1 MEACSVSRPLAF
13 DDDST
18 ILDEI
23 GDGASSGGIFSRVA
37 QPKYTAKPVGSVTNS
52 AELQRVLAL
61 PRRDLDPSRYED
73 LTPHFRK
80 PGGTMRLL
88 PLQNAGLIEAA
99 IMQGLFAP
107 LPCGDGKT
115 LLSLLLPTA
124 LDAKRAVLL
133 VPTRLVGKTEYE
145 IKTVYSK
152 HFNLPSI
159 TIVTYEQLSSQK
171 DADILERLAPD
182 LIIGDECHKLR
193 HRRTGRWRR
202 MDRFMKKHPECRY
215 CWLSGTI
222 TSKSIRDYDH
232 LIEAALRKSSP
243 LARGWRE
250 VSDWAGA
257 IDVKPEYVMRPGAL
271 MKLCAE
277 NENVREGYARRLI
290 QSKGVIT
297 TSKPSIGT
305 SLVLRKL
312 MPKIPSRVQD
322 VLDEVRKS
330 WSIEGN
336 KFSDIL
342 TQHAYLRQVACGFY
356 YRWVWPGGV
365 PDYEWLA
372 ARSAWKTAA
381 GEKLQHPRQ
390 GMDTEGLLALAAD
403 RWLRGKHEG
412 VVWNCPAWADWK
424 AVKDRPE
431 PPKETVWIDDWLCRD
446 ALARAE
452 EHAKGSADKEPAPC
466 IIWVEHTAIGAKL
479 AELAGRTY
487 YGQGSSALGVDQ
499 DFLIASRR
507 VHSEGNNFQHHYGS
521 CLFFVACSGAE
532 MEQTLARIHRPGQ
545 ERDEVEAGYYG
556 HTPEL
561 LGAMKNAKAQAIYQQ
576 ETFKQRQKLLYA
588 TFVD

>member
-1 MEACSVSRPLAF
+1 MSRPF
-13 DDDST
+13 TDDDTT
-18 ILDEI
+18 ILDEV
-23 GDGASSGGIFSRVA
+23 GDGAPLPRDGIFSRIS
-37 QPKYTAKPVGSVTNS
+37 QPKYTPKPVGSVTNS
-52 AELQRVLAL
+52 IELQRVLAL

-107 LPCGDGKT
+107 LPCGGGKT

-133 VPTRLVGKTEYE
+133 VPTALRNKTNYE
-145 IKTVYSK
+145 IATVYSK
-152 HFNLPSI
+152 HFVLPPL

-171 DADILERLAPD
+171 DADILERLQPD
-182 LIIGDECHKLR
+182 LIIGDECHKVR
-193 HRRTGRWRR
+193 HKRTGRYRR
-202 MDRFMKKHPECRY
+202 LDRYAKKHPECRY

-232 LIEAALRKSSP
+232 LIEWALRKSSP

-277 NENVREGYARRLI
+277 NENVRDGYARRLI

-297 TSKPSIGT
+297 TSEELIGT
-305 SLVLRKL
+305 SLILRKL
-312 MPKIPSRVQD
+312 VPAIPPRVRTI
-322 VLDEVRKS
+322 LDEVKKS

-336 KFSDIL
+336 VFSDIL

-356 YRWVWPGGV
+356 YIWDWPGGV

-372 ARSAWKTAA
+372 ARSAWQTAV
-381 GEKLQHPRQ
+381 GEKLQYPRQ
-390 GMDTEGLLALAAD
+390 GMDTPGLLALAAD
-403 RWLRGKHEG
+403 RWLRGKRDG
-412 VVWNCPAWADWK
+412 SVWDCLEWADWK

-431 PPKETVWIDDWLCRD
+431 PPKKTIWIDDWLCRD
-446 ALARAE
+446 ALARAAE
-452 EHAKGSADKEPAPC
+452 YAEGSNTREPAPC
-466 IIWVEHTAIGAKL
+466 VIWVEHRAIGAKL
-479 AELAGRTY
+479 AELSGRPY
-487 YGQGSSALGVDQ
+487 YGQGSTALGVNEDL
-499 DFLIASRR
+499 FIASRR

-532 MEQTLARIHRPGQ
+532 MEQTIARIHRPGQ
-545 ERDEVEAGYYG
+545 ERDEVEAAYYG
-556 HTPEL
+556 HTPEFVA
-561 LGAMKNAKAQAIYQQ
+561 AMANAKAQAIYQQ
-576 ETFKQRQKLLYA
+576 ETLKQKQKLLYG
-588 TFVD
+588 TYVD